1 MKKLKLGIHFI
12 VCSQTEGHCAVFFLF
27 LKVSS
32 CLDSVLHSQMLEQKL
47 GKKKKKKKDK
57 L

>member
-27 LKVSS
+27 LKISS